1 MLSNVWPRLGAYMTA
16 RHITV
21 LIATSIGLSL
31 PAGAQ
36 AAVQIPALSGPY
48 AVGTHRF
55 EWVDS
60 SRAEI
65 AGLSRRDSSG
75 TPRSLPAAGAR
86 RLTVQVWY
94 PVTPAAT
101 SLPRAPYNP
110 SGAAFSGVIR
120 DTTRLQRYRA
130 MTGRAALGGTPVSEL
145 FPLVVFSPGGS
156 MFAADY
162 TLLLE
167 DLASHGYVVAAIAH
181 PGTSLVAF
189 ADGSFGVES
198 AWRPPSTISRSLEL
212 DSLRVSWAF
221 FRARDAYMAAD
232 IHFAVRSLADAHRSP
247 VAGIIDTSRIGFAGH
262 STGGSVATTA
272 AMKYDVRHEAV
283 IVYDVILP
291 GVLFDGPLLTPLM
304 LFRTTAANYPP
315 GWAERL
321 LSAFDGMRA
330 DGFDVLIEGGTHQG
344 FSDRAVLAASDAGT
358 RTAALRQFQA
368 TLAYSLAFLD
378 HYLKGRSASEISDS
392 ARQVRY
398 GVRLQRRR

>member
-1 MLSNVWPRLGAYMTA
+1 MTA
-16 RHITV
+16 RQITV
-21 LIATSIGLSL
+21 LIATSIGLSQ
-31 PAGAQ
+31 PVGAQ
-36 AAVQIPALSGPY
+36 AAVQLPALSGPH
-48 AVGTHRF
+48 AVGTQRF

-65 AGLSRRDSSG
+65 AGLSRRDSAG

-86 RLTVQVWY
+86 RLAVQVWY
-94 PVTPAAT
+94 PVTRAVT

-110 SGAAFSGVIR
+110 SGAAFSGIIR
-120 DTTRLQRYRA
+120 DTTRLQRYRE
-130 MTGRAALGGTPVSEL
+130 MTGRAALGGTPISGEL

-167 DLASHGYVVAAIAH
+167 DLASHGYVVVAVAH

-198 AWRPPSTISRSLEL
+198 AWRPPPTISRSLEL
-212 DSLRVSWAF
+212 DSLKMSWDF

-232 IHFAVRSLADAHRSP
+232 IRFAVRSLADAHRSP

-272 AMKYDVRHEAV
+272 AMTYDVRHEAV

-291 GVLFDGPLLTPLM
+291 GVLFDGPLVTPLM

-321 LSAFDGMRA
+321 LSAFDGVRA
-330 DGFDVLIEGGTHQG
+330 AGFDVLIEGGTHQG
-344 FSDRAVLAASDAGT
+344 FSDRAVLAASDTST
-358 RTAALRQFQA
+358 RTSALRQIQA
-368 TLAYSLAFLD
+368 AVAYSVNFFD
-378 HYLKGRSASEISDS
+378 RYLKGRSGSDISDS
-392 ARQVRY
+392 ARQSRY
-398 GVRLQRRR
+398 GVRVQRRR